1 MTALRQALST
11 VGKILRHPVLFF
23 RSMPQTGGLSTPL
36 AFALG
41 VRWAVRLIEYFL
53 GGVRG
58 RPAAEIVSSFRDTFG
73 FEPGQWVSG
82 RGEVFGWMLG
92 AGNVLADP
100 FYSLCRILVTG
111 LLLYVGASLLVPEKV
126 KYETVVRILCAS
138 QAAVI
143 LSLVPGIGFV
153 LAGVYT
159 FVLTVIGLREV
170 FAISKARA
178 VVIAATPGVVMAGF
192 LLWIAL
198 FTAILVLGLV
208 SVLI

>member
-1 MTALRQALST
+1 MNALRQVLST
-11 VGKILRHPVLFF
+11 IGQILRHPVTFF
-23 RSMPQTGGLSTPL
+23 RAMPQTGGLSTPL

-41 VRWAVRLIEYFL
+41 IRWVVRLMEYFL

-58 RPAAEIVSSFRDTFG
+58 RPAAEIIESFRDTFG
-73 FEPGQWVSG
+73 FAPGPWVSG

-111 LLLYVGASLLVPEKV
+111 LLLYVGASLLVQEKV
-126 KYETVVRILCAS
+126 RYETVVRILCAS
-138 QAAVI
+138 QAAVV
-143 LSLVPGIGFV
+143 LSLIPGVGFF

-159 FVLTVIGLREV
+159 FVLTLIGLREV

-178 VVIAATPGVVMAGF
+178 LVIAATPGVVMAGF
-192 LLWIAL
+192 ILWIVL
-198 FTAILVLGLV
+198 FTLILVLGLV
-208 SVLI
+208 SVLV